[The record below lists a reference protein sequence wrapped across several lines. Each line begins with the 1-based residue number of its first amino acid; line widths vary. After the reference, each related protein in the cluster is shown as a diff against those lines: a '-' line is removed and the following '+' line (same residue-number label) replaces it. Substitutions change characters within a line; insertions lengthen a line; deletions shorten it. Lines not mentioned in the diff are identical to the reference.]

1 MVRSSVGDTTGI
13 DGGNA
18 EGGTILYSKTEMY
31 EETGTSKH
39 KYRELET
46 EAPGE
51 LGQNGILKGD

>member
-1 MVRSSVGDTTGI
+1 MGDTTGI